1 MKGVEDAKEA
11 TTPDFKGAAKGSPV
25 RGTERMSRQWTT
37 RGSERGSVTDGDGRR
52 RISEG
57 RNRSRFRERT
67 RVANMTEKRRG
78 RRGRKERG
86 MRGVG
91 GESCRADQREAEA
104 ERRRRWRRSVEWG
117 GEMLWS
123 FGVGRS
129 AAGKAGE
136 AFRRAKL
143 TLEQGTSEPR
153 IRAAPLRD
161 QT

>member
-86 MRGVG
+86 MRGGRELPRGSAG
-91 GESCRADQREAEA
+91 GGGRAPE
-104 ERRRRWRRSVEWG
+104 
-117 GEMLWS
+117 EMAAKR
-123 FGVGRS
+123 GVGR
-129 AAGKAGE
+129 
-136 AFRRAKL
+136 
-143 TLEQGTSEPR
+143 
-153 IRAAPLRD
+153 
-161 QT
+161 